1 MAIFVFLIIFSLMF
15 YLMYKVKYFRTHLPA
30 EKKWLSA
37 KSSIALGS
45 FVFFFGVNALID
57 PLSTVAIVV
66 GIILLVVGLGS
77 IWAGYK
83 AYRFYLPFAIEEAE
97 AVKEA
102 EMKEKTVTD

>member
-1 MAIFVFLIIFSLMF
+1 
-15 YLMYKVKYFRTHLPA
+15 MYKVKYFRTHLPA

-37 KSSIALGS
+37 KSSMALGS
-45 FVFFFGVNALID
+45 FVFFFGLNTIID

-66 GIILLVVGLGS
+66 GIVLTLVGSGS

-102 EMKEKTVTD
+102 EMKEKTVIN